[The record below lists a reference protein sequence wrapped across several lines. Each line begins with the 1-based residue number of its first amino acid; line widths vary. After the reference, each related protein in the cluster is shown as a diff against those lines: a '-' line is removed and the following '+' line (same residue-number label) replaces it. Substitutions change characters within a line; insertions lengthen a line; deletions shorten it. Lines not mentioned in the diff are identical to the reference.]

1 MADEQ
6 EQQEGKPKGASS
18 KPDFA
23 TIGGIVVALGGIVGG
38 MILEGGKVSDI
49 SQFTAALIVLGGTLG
64 AVMITTPLGTV
75 LGAAKKFGS
84 VFFGKQESP
93 RAVIEEIIGYASQ
106 ARRDGIVSLEAA
118 ASQIADPFLN
128 KALSLA
134 VDGVESATIRDIMEL
149 EIQVMEEHI
158 EAEAKVF
165 EAAGGYAPTIGIIGA
180 VLGLIQVMKHL
191 ADIDEVGRGIAVAF
205 VATIYGVAV
214 SNILFLPAAGKLKAR
229 GKETIQI
236 RELML
241 EGVLAIANGVNQ
253 KLIRLKL
260 EGYLGHKASAK
271 KKGEAAAAAVAA
283 EA

>member
-6 EQQEGKPKGASS
+6 EQQGGKPKGGSF

-23 TIGGIVVALGGIVGG
+23 TIGGVVVALGGIVGG
-38 MILEGGKVSDI
+38 MTLEGGKVSDI

-64 AVMITTPLGTV
+64 AVMITTPLNTV

-84 VFFGKQESP
+84 LFFGKQESP
-93 RAVIEEIIGYASQ
+93 RAAIEEIIGYATQ
-106 ARRDGIVSLEAA
+106 ARKDGIVSLEAQ
-118 ASQIADPFLN
+118 ASAIADPFLN

-134 VDGVESATIRDIMEL
+134 VDGVESAAIRDIMEL
-149 EIQVMEEHI
+149 EIQIMEEHI

-191 ADIDEVGRGIAVAF
+191 SDIDEVGRGIAVAF
-205 VATIYGVAV
+205 VATIYGVAAA
-214 SNILFLPAAGKLKAR
+214 NLLFLPAAGKLKAR
-229 GKETIQI
+229 GKAAVQV

-241 EGVLAIANGVNQ
+241 EGVLSIANGVNQ

-260 EGYLGHKASAK
+260 EGYLGHKAAAK
-271 KKGEAAAAAVAA
+271 KKGEAAGEAVAQ